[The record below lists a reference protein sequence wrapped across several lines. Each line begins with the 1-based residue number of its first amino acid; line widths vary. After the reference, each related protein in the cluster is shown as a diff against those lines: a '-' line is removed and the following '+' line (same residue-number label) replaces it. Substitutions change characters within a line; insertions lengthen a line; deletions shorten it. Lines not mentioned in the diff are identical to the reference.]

1 MQQIQEETGCRLQFK
16 NETMPQDFKLAML
29 TGTPQQLQAAE
40 AKIMSIIEQSKERS
54 SGGGRGRHN
63 NSSNWG
69 DRSNSGGSDGM
80 IEMNIEVPANKC
92 GEYFGWQFVG
102 YHTEFV
108 CTT

>member
-40 AKIMSIIEQSKERS
+40 AKIMSIIEQSKER
-54 SGGGRGRHN
+54 GGDGGRGRHN
-63 NSSNWG
+63 NNNNWG
-69 DRSNSGGSDGM
+69 DRPNSGGSDGM